1 MKKYLPETAWILN
14 IIGLV
19 LLYTYD
25 TWGANFVWYRFM
37 GCMSILIGSA
47 INTYIDFPQPF
58 RAAKRSKKDRS
69 YIQYLF
75 HRDIRHLACIFT
87 IHDAYGTVVGD
98 ITSHITI

>member
-19 LLYTYD
+19 MLYTYD

-58 RAAKRSKKDRS
+58 RAAKRSKKIGAIFS
-69 YIQYLF
+69 ICFIATFAILLVYSLYMTLMGQSL
-75 HRDIRHLACIFT
+75 DI
-87 IHDAYGTVVGD
+87 
-98 ITSHITI
+98 

>member
-19 LLYTYD
+19 MLYTYD

-58 RAAKRSKKDRS
+58 RAAKRSKK
-69 YIQYLF
+69 IG
-75 HRDIRHLACIFT
+75 AIFSICFIAT
-87 IHDAYGTVVGD
+87 CAILLVYSLYMKLMGQSLE
-98 ITSHITI
+98 I

>member
-1 MKKYLPETAWILN
+1 MKTFLTTTACILI

-19 LLYTYD
+19 MLHNYD

-58 RAAKRSKKDRS
+58 RAAKRSKKIGAIFS
-69 YIQYLF
+69 ICFIATFAILLVYLLYMTLMGQSLE
-75 HRDIRHLACIFT
+75 I
-87 IHDAYGTVVGD
+87 
-98 ITSHITI
+98 

>member
-19 LLYTYD
+19 MLYTYD

-58 RAAKRSKKDRS
+58 RAAKRSKKIGAIFS
-69 YIQYLF
+69 ICF
-75 HRDIRHLACIFT
+75 IATFT
-87 IHDAYGTVVGD
+87 ILLVYSLYMTLMGQSLE
-98 ITSHITI
+98 I

>member
-19 LLYTYD
+19 MLYTYD

-47 INTYIDFPQPF
+47 INTYIDFPQHF
-58 RAAKRSKKDRS
+58 RAAKRSKKIGAIFS
-69 YIQYLF
+69 ICFIATFAILLVYLLYMTLMGQSLE
-75 HRDIRHLACIFT
+75 I
-87 IHDAYGTVVGD
+87 
-98 ITSHITI
+98 

>member
-19 LLYTYD
+19 MLYTYD

-47 INTYIDFPQPF
+47 I
-58 RAAKRSKKDRS
+58 DRKS
-69 YIQYLF
+69 
-75 HRDIRHLACIFT
+75 
-87 IHDAYGTVVGD
+87 VV
-98 ITSHITI
+98 

>member
-1 MKKYLPETAWILN
+1 MKKFLTTTAYILI

-19 LLYTYD
+19 MLHTYD

-58 RAAKRSKKDRS
+58 RAAKRSKKIGAIFS
-69 YIQYLF
+69 ICFIATFAIWIVYLLYMKLMGQSLE
-75 HRDIRHLACIFT
+75 I
-87 IHDAYGTVVGD
+87 
-98 ITSHITI
+98 

>member
-19 LLYTYD
+19 MLYTYN
-25 TWGANFVWYRFM
+25 TWGANFVWYHFM

-58 RAAKRSKKDRS
+58 RAAKRSKKIGAIFR
-69 YIQYLF
+69 ICFIATFAILLVYLLYMKLMGQSLE
-75 HRDIRHLACIFT
+75 I
-87 IHDAYGTVVGD
+87 
-98 ITSHITI
+98 

>member
-19 LLYTYD
+19 MLYTYD

-58 RAAKRSKKDRS
+58 RAAKRSKKVGAIFS
-69 YIQYLF
+69 ICFIATFAILLVYLLYMTLMGQSLE
-75 HRDIRHLACIFT
+75 I
-87 IHDAYGTVVGD
+87 
-98 ITSHITI
+98 

>member
-19 LLYTYD
+19 MLYTYD

-47 INTYIDFPQPF
+47 INTYIDLPQPF
-58 RAAKRSKKDRS
+58 RAAKRSKKIGAIFS
-69 YIQYLF
+69 ICFIATFAILLVYLLYMKLMGQSLE
-75 HRDIRHLACIFT
+75 I
-87 IHDAYGTVVGD
+87 
-98 ITSHITI
+98 

>member
-19 LLYTYD
+19 MLYTYD
-25 TWGANFVWYRFM
+25 TWGADFVWYRFM

-58 RAAKRSKKDRS
+58 RAAKRSKKIGAIFS
-69 YIQYLF
+69 ICFIATFAILLVYLLYMTLMGQSLE
-75 HRDIRHLACIFT
+75 I
-87 IHDAYGTVVGD
+87 
-98 ITSHITI
+98 

>member
-19 LLYTYD
+19 MLYTYD

-58 RAAKRSKKDRS
+58 RAAKRSKKIGAIFS
-69 YIQYLF
+69 ICFIATFAILLVYLLYKKLMGQSLE
-75 HRDIRHLACIFT
+75 I
-87 IHDAYGTVVGD
+87 
-98 ITSHITI
+98 

>member
-19 LLYTYD
+19 MLYTYD

-58 RAAKRSKKDRS
+58 RAAKRSKKIGAIFS
-69 YIQYLF
+69 ICFIATFAILLVYLLYM
-75 HRDIRHLACIFT
+75 RLMGQSLEI
-87 IHDAYGTVVGD
+87 
-98 ITSHITI
+98 

>member
-19 LLYTYD
+19 MLYTYD
-25 TWGANFVWYRFM
+25 TWGANFVWYPFM

-58 RAAKRSKKDRS
+58 RAAKRSKKIGAIFS
-69 YIQYLF
+69 ICFIATFAILLVYLLYMTLMGQSLE
-75 HRDIRHLACIFT
+75 I
-87 IHDAYGTVVGD
+87 
-98 ITSHITI
+98 

>member
-19 LLYTYD
+19 MLYTYN
-25 TWGANFVWYRFM
+25 TWGANFVWYSFM

-58 RAAKRSKKDRS
+58 RAAKRSKKIGAIFR
-69 YIQYLF
+69 ICFIATFAILLVYLLYMKLMGQSLE
-75 HRDIRHLACIFT
+75 I
-87 IHDAYGTVVGD
+87 
-98 ITSHITI
+98 

>member
-19 LLYTYD
+19 MLYTYD

-58 RAAKRSKKDRS
+58 RAAKRSKKIGAIFS
-69 YIQYLF
+69 ICFIATFAIWLVYILYMKLMGQSLE
-75 HRDIRHLACIFT
+75 I
-87 IHDAYGTVVGD
+87 
-98 ITSHITI
+98 

>member
-19 LLYTYD
+19 MLYTYD

-58 RAAKRSKKDRS
+58 RAAKRSKKIGAIFR
-69 YIQYLF
+69 ICFIATFAILLVYLLYMTLMGQSLE
-75 HRDIRHLACIFT
+75 I
-87 IHDAYGTVVGD
+87 
-98 ITSHITI
+98 

>member
-19 LLYTYD
+19 MLYTYD

-58 RAAKRSKKDRS
+58 RAAKRSKKIGAIFS
-69 YIQYLF
+69 ICFIATFAIWLVYILYMKLMGQLLE
-75 HRDIRHLACIFT
+75 I
-87 IHDAYGTVVGD
+87 
-98 ITSHITI
+98 

>member
-1 MKKYLPETAWILN
+1 MKEFLTTTAYILI

-19 LLYTYD
+19 MLHTYD

-58 RAAKRSKKDRS
+58 REAKRSKKIGAIFR
-69 YIQYLF
+69 ICFIATFAIWLVYLLYMKLMGQSLE
-75 HRDIRHLACIFT
+75 I
-87 IHDAYGTVVGD
+87 
-98 ITSHITI
+98 

>member
-19 LLYTYD
+19 MLYTYD

-58 RAAKRSKKDRS
+58 RAAKRSKKIGAIFRICFIATLAMWIV
-69 YIQYLF
+69 YI
-75 HRDIRHLACIFT
+75 IFMKLMGHSLE
-87 IHDAYGTVVGD
+87 I
-98 ITSHITI
+98 

>member
-19 LLYTYD
+19 MLYTYD
-25 TWGANFVWYRFM
+25 TWGTNFVWYRFM

-58 RAAKRSKKDRS
+58 RAAKRSKK
-69 YIQYLF
+69 IG
-75 HRDIRHLACIFT
+75 AIFSICFIAT
-87 IHDAYGTVVGD
+87 FAILLVYSLYMKLMGQSLE
-98 ITSHITI
+98 I

>member
-19 LLYTYD
+19 MLYTYD

-58 RAAKRSKKDRS
+58 RAAKRSKKIGAIFS
-69 YIQYLF
+69 ICF
-75 HRDIRHLACIFT
+75 IATFT
-87 IHDAYGTVVGD
+87 ILLVYSLYMKLMGKSLE
-98 ITSHITI
+98 I

>member
-19 LLYTYD
+19 MLYTYD
-25 TWGANFVWYRFM
+25 TWGANFVWSRFM

-58 RAAKRSKKDRS
+58 RAAKRSKKIGAIFS
-69 YIQYLF
+69 ICFIATFAILLVYLLYMTLMGQSLE
-75 HRDIRHLACIFT
+75 I
-87 IHDAYGTVVGD
+87 
-98 ITSHITI
+98 

>member
-1 MKKYLPETAWILN
+1 MKKYLLETAWILN

-19 LLYTYD
+19 MLYTYD

-58 RAAKRSKKDRS
+58 RAAKRSKKIGAIFS
-69 YIQYLF
+69 ICFIATFAILLVYLLYMTLMGQSLE
-75 HRDIRHLACIFT
+75 I
-87 IHDAYGTVVGD
+87 
-98 ITSHITI
+98 